1 MKTDESFARMRI
13 DGGTRLFAV
22 FGHPIAHTFS
32 PKIHELFIGERGG
45 NMAYIA
51 CHVEPERIG
60 EAIRG
65 AWAMEIAG
73 INLTIPHKE
82 TSIPFLC
89 GISDNARRVG
99 AVNTLKRTENG
110 YFGYNT
116 DVYGMQKQLQTGGM
130 HLEGRSVLLLG
141 AGGAARSA
149 LAVCQ
154 LEGAKEVRVYNR
166 HRERAE
172 ALIES
177 YMSNTEGEER
187 PLMRAVTLEEAVG
200 EPHPYVIQTT
210 PAGMHGTQNPLPIE
224 DERFY
229 EGIGH
234 AADAVYR
241 PQDTPFLQRVRR
253 SGGVGVEGL
262 AMLFYQG
269 ARSFE
274 IWNGFTYTEE
284 TREALKEKFLAWA
297 KEYFA

>member
-1 MKTDESFARMRI
+1 MKNAESYARMNV
-13 DGGTRLFAV
+13 DGRTKLFAV

-32 PKIHELFIGERGG
+32 PKIHELFIEERGE

-51 CHVEPERIG
+51 CHVEPDRIG

-82 TSIPFLC
+82 TALPFVC
-89 GISDNARRVG
+89 GVSDNARRVG
-99 AVNTLKRTENG
+99 AVNTLKRTPEG

-116 DVYGMQKQLQTGGM
+116 DVYGMQKQLATGGM
-130 HLEGRSVLLLG
+130 SLKNRSVLLLG

-172 ALIES
+172 ALIGS
-177 YMSNTEGEER
+177 YLSRTEGEER
-187 PLMRAVTLEEAVG
+187 PLMRAVTLEEAVR

-210 PAGMHGTQNPLPIE
+210 PAGMQGTKDPLPVA

-229 EGIGH
+229 DGIEY

-241 PQDTPFLQRVRR
+241 PQQTPFLQRVRAQ
-253 SGGVGVEGL
+253 GGVGVEGL

-274 IWNGFTYTEE
+274 IWNDFTYPEE
-284 TREALKEKFLAWA
+284 TREALKERFLVWA